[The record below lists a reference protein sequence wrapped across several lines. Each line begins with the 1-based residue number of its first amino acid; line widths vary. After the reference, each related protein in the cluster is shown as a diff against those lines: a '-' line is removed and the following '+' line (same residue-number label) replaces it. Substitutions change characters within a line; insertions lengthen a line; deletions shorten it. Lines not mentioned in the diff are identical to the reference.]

1 MNRLVWIVAA
11 IGMVSLSPR
20 VSCAAETYPSRP
32 ITVTVPF
39 APGGSADLTIRVV
52 GEKVSA
58 AFGQPVVVENR
69 PGAGGEIGVS
79 NVVRAT
85 PDGYNLLLTTNGPV
99 SVISNFRKV
108 SYDASTDLTP
118 VAMLVKVPAAIA
130 VNASLPIKN
139 IADLI
144 KYSKEHPG
152 GVSYGMAGP
161 GTHMHLSGEIF
172 RAKTGANLTAV
183 PYKGTAPTALA
194 VKTGEVQMGIADLT
208 SLMPF
213 ATEGSIRILALV
225 DSTRSS
231 VAPNI
236 PTVAESGVP
245 GFGLNAWI
253 GVFAPKGTPQEMIV
267 RLNKGINDALALPD
281 VRQRM
286 ITAGLDPWIITPDDL
301 NKFLV
306 EDISRWKTLL
316 SEVKVKVD

>member
-1 MNRLVWIVAA
+1 MNRWVTVTAA
-11 IGMVSLSPR
+11 FVLTLLCSASA
-20 VSCAAETYPSRP
+20 SAETYPSRP

-39 APGGSADLTIRVV
+39 APGGSADLAIRVV
-52 GEKVSA
+52 GQKLTASL
-58 AFGQPVVVENR
+58 GQPVVVENR
-69 PGAGGEIGVS
+69 PGAGGELGVG
-79 NVVRAT
+79 NVVRAA
-85 PDGYNLLLTTNGPV
+85 PDGYNLLLTTNGPI

-108 SYDASTDLTP
+108 SYNPADLAP

-152 GVSYGMAGP
+152 GISYGMAGP
-161 GTHMHLSGEIF
+161 GTQMHLAGEIF
-172 RAKTGANLTAV
+172 RAKTGADIVAV

-213 ATEGSIRILALV
+213 AKEGSIRILGLV

-231 VAPNI
+231 VAPDI

-245 GFGLNAWI
+245 GFGVNAWI
-253 GVFAPKGTPQEMIV
+253 GVCAPKDTPQDIV
-267 RLNKGINDALALPD
+267 ARLNTGINDALALPD

-286 ITAGLDPWIITPDDL
+286 ITAGLDPWIITPTDL
-301 NKFLV
+301 DSFLS
-306 EDISRWKTLL
+306 EDIARWKTLL
-316 SEVKVKVD
+316 SEVKVNVD